1 MVRSTFFFEKAQM
14 TKEHAILEERLKEL
28 AAPAI
33 EARGLVLWGLEIAAE
48 GSAKIVRIFIDVPE
62 SSDQKGVTVDQC
74 AEVSRQAGLQ
84 FEVEDAVPGRYIL
97 EVSSPGIERRFF
109 SLEQLVPHIGQ
120 ELDLRTYEARDGRKH
135 YKGVLK
141 DVRCDK
147 RVLTLTADPGP
158 KAFDIEFGWDEIKKV
173 KRIHRFH
180 DAGGENGDTR

>member
-1 MVRSTFFFEKAQM
+1 MS
-14 TKEHAILEERLKEL
+14 KENATLEERLRNL

-33 EARGLVLWGLEIAAE
+33 EARGLVLWGLEIATE
-48 GSAKIVRIFIDVPE
+48 GSAKIVRIFIDVPNDSE
-62 SSDQKGVTVDQC
+62 QKGVTVDQC

-109 SLEQLVPHIGQ
+109 SLEQTLPYIGQ
-120 ELDLRTYEARDGRKH
+120 EIDLRTFEPRDGRKH
-135 YKGVLK
+135 FKGVLK
-141 DVRCDK
+141 DASLNARS
-147 RVLTLTADPGP
+147 LTLTADPGP
-158 KAFDIEFGWDEIKKV
+158 KAFDIEFGWDEIKKM